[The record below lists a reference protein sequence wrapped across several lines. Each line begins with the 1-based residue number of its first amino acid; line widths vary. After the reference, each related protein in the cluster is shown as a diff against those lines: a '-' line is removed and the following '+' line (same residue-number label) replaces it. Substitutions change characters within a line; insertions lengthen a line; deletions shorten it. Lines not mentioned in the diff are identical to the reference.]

1 MTNLTS
7 TTRFFTICSGL
18 LCASLCCTALLSKE
32 AAAETHAPFSPII
45 AAEYLPKNIIYLIGD
60 GMGPAYTSAYRYY
73 SDNPQTQRV
82 EKTIFDKLL
91 VGMSSTYPDDDTYV
105 TDSAAAATALATSY
119 KSYNG
124 AISVDH
130 QGGPF
135 PTLLEMAKAQGKTT
149 AVVVTSQINHATP
162 ASFLAHNESRRN
174 YEQIADSYLSNLID
188 ERPIADLMLGG
199 GAQYF
204 ARDDRDLTVEFQ
216 EYGYQYI
223 DSLSDLSSIENL
235 PALGLFAPKGLPYA
249 IESQD
254 PLRLTTMTR
263 KALSLL
269 SNQEAPFVMMVE
281 ASQIDWCGHSN
292 DIACAMNEM
301 HDFANTLSLV
311 KRYVDT
317 HPDTLL
323 IATADHSTGGLTLG
337 REGTYQWQGHLLHQV
352 HSLPSTIAQRIVA
365 SPEVLNDLT
374 TFSAFL
380 QPHISI
386 AFEDRK
392 LDGLR
397 KKLNSRLSQHQR
409 EKQITDDLKQA
420 IDKLTYTGWTTGGHD
435 AIDVPI
441 YAYGQG
447 ALYFRGHKDNIEIAA
462 TLIQMVRDSRYKVK

>member
-1 MTNLTS
+1 MTNLNS
-7 TTRFFTICSGL
+7 IVRLSAIYSSL
-18 LCASLCCTALLSKE
+18 LCASLWCTSAQ
-32 AAAETHAPFSPII
+32 AQPDAPFAPVIV
-45 AAEYLPKNIIYLIGD
+45 AEYLPRNIIYLIGD
-60 GMGPAYTSAYRYY
+60 GMGPAYTSAYRFYN
-73 SDNPQTQRV
+73 DNPQTQRV
-82 EKTIFDKLL
+82 EKTIFDQLL

-119 KSYNG
+119 KTYNG

-174 YEQIADSYLSNLID
+174 YDQIADSYLSNLID
-188 ERPIADLMLGG
+188 KRPVADLMLGG
-199 GAQYF
+199 GTQYF
-204 ARDDRDLTVEFQ
+204 ARNDRDLTLEFQ
-216 EYGYQYI
+216 EYGYHYI

-281 ASQIDWCGHSN
+281 ASHIDWCGHSN

-301 HDFANTLSLV
+301 DDFANTLSLV
-311 KRYVDT
+311 KRYVDS

-323 IATADHSTGGLTLG
+323 VATADHSTGGLTLG
-337 REGTYQWQGHLLHQV
+337 RDGTYQWQGQLLHQV
-352 HSLPSTIAQRIVA
+352 HSLPSTISQLIIAN
-365 SPEVLNDLT
+365 PEVLNDLAA
-374 TFSAFL
+374 FSAFL
-380 QPHISI
+380 RPHISI
-386 AFEDRK
+386 DIEDRK
-392 LDGLR
+392 MDGLR
-397 KKLNSRLSQHQR
+397 KMLNSRLSHHKHQQKI
-409 EKQITDDLKQA
+409 EDDLKQT

-435 AIDVPI
+435 AIDVPV

-447 ALYFRGHKDNIEIAA
+447 ALYFRGHKDNSEIAA
-462 TLIQMVRDSRYKVK
+462 TLIQMVQDERYKVK